1 MAFGKQELDDLLFAQ
16 NAVLI
21 VHSDAFEDDILD
33 ALALRVEDEDP
44 DLQVVWAPLSAP
56 PRGPKTQRAPP
67 SQVTPQGTLRMAPRS
82 IAEYKC
88 VIDQLKLRALLF
100 LGCTPSAAA
109 LIAAQSRGIPV
120 ATAHLKRRDIPKR
133 RRFSMLA
140 SKMLRLR
147 SLDMIF
153 TVDDAHTIAQDLHL
167 PQHAVKHCADMRL
180 LRQTPA
186 VPAHHFS
193 TIQPKLLHRSIW
205 AATGVTRGDMRHILA
220 AHRHVLRRDFRT
232 LLILAP
238 RDPRDII
245 ACKAYIYEAQLS
257 FACVTDTP
265 YPDDQTHIWLDDTGQ
280 TTEQPTDRPTD
291 RPTGQTQSL
300 WHHLAQSSCVG
311 GSFDDTALPADVTP
325 IIGHGS
331 AVIYGPKLGS
341 FQNDV
346 THLVRLRA
354 ARQVS
359 NAESLAQAVTE
370 LSNVD
375 ISAVQTVAAWDYST
389 QADAAIGDVAHW
401 LIAPHAAPY
410 DTADHITQDTYDED
424 AQTLVS

>member
-56 PRGPKTQRAPP
+56 PRAPKTLSVPP

-82 IAEYKC
+82 VAEYKC
-88 VIDQLKLRALLF
+88 VIDHLKLRALLF

-109 LIAAQSRGIPV
+109 LVAARTRGIPI
-120 ATAHLKRRDIPKR
+120 ATAQLKRRDIPKQ
-133 RRFSMLA
+133 RRFSMLS
-140 SKMLRLR
+140 SKMMRLR

-153 TVDDAHTIAQDLHL
+153 TVDAADAIAHDVHL
-167 PQHAVKHCADMRL
+167 PLSMVKHCADMRL
-180 LRQTPA
+180 SRATPA
-186 VPAHHFS
+186 VPPDHFAAV
-193 TIQPKLLHRSIW
+193 QPKLMHRSIW
-205 AATGVTRGDMRHILA
+205 VATDVTRGDMRHILA
-220 AHRHVLRRDFRT
+220 AHRHVLRRDFRA

-238 RDPRDII
+238 RDHRDIT

-257 FACVTDTP
+257 FACVADTP
-265 YPDDQTHIWLDDTGQ
+265 CPDDQTHIWLDDTGNAAA
-280 TTEQPTDRPTD
+280 
-291 RPTGQTQSL
+291 L

-311 GSFDDTALPADVTP
+311 GSFDDTAMPADITP
-325 IIGHGS
+325 IIGYGS

-341 FQNDV
+341 FQNNV
-346 THLVRLRA
+346 TDLVRLGA

-359 NAESLAQAVTE
+359 DADALANAVTD

-375 ISAVQTVAAWDYST
+375 MSAAQTVAAWEYST
-389 QADAAIGDVAHW
+389 QADAAMGEVAHW
-401 LIAPHAAPY
+401 LITPKPKHLGK
-410 DTADHITQDTYDED
+410 TGRTQDKNDENTR
-424 AQTLVS
+424 TLVS